1 VLAALGLYG
10 VLAFLVTERTRE
22 IGIRM
27 TLGAGRR
34 RLTAAV
40 VGRELRLAGIDATIG
55 VLAALGLL
63 RWAQTLP
70 FGISPYHPWT
80 YAAALMLLAAIAAIA
95 SYVPARRAA
104 NVDPSIA
111 LRAE

>member
-1 VLAALGLYG
+1 LYG

-22 IGIRM
+22 LGIRM
-27 TLGAGRR
+27 ALGAGHR

-40 VGRELRLAGIDATIG
+40 VGRGLRLAGIGATLG
-55 VLAALGLL
+55 VLAAIGLL
-63 RWAQTLP
+63 RWAQALL
-70 FGISPYHPWT
+70 FGISPYDPWT
-80 YAAALMLLAAIAAIA
+80 YAAALVLLAAIAAIA